1 MSCTVILF
9 NKALYNGLYS
19 HPLTLTC
26 IHMLFATCVTTGL
39 RLAGRLNVPSF
50 DRSFILKNVIP
61 IGFLFACSLG
71 FSNLA
76 AVRLSVAFVQ
86 MIKALMPMFTLAVGV
101 VMGMEKA
108 TTTLAC
114 VVSIMSLGVMVASY
128 GEIHFEIIGFAFQLA
143 SIVTE
148 SGRLIA
154 TQSLLQEHLPK
165 GASPLVSISLFAPV
179 SFLFL
184 LPIAIYNEPTAIPKL
199 LIPQVGLAVAM
210 NTLTAF
216 TLNIS
221 VVILVSQT
229 SGLTLTLAGIVKDI
243 LLIVASIL
251 IFGSPITYIQVS
263 RERGRGEGKAG
274 TGGEGRPSPVPRRTS
289 HTHTLVSSPPFPP
302 PGLRLPP
309 RPVRPELLPHLPVDQ
324 GQHRGRPP
332 LHPGRDEQVHGRHG
346 GGDGGALLP
355 RALRGISGGG
365 EAVNCGGGGDQG
377 H

>member
-263 RERGRGEGKAG
+263 RERGRGGG
-274 TGGEGRPSPVPRRTS
+274 RQGRGEGRPSPVPRRTS
-289 HTHTLVSSPPFPP
+289 HTHTRSSPPPFFLPQVFGYLLALY
-302 PGLRLPP
+302 GLNCYHIFRSTKGNIE
-309 RPVRPELLPHLPVDQ
+309 VV
-324 GQHRGRPP
+324 P
-332 LHPGRDEQVHGRHG
+332 LFTQAATNKSMAVMAAGMVALSFLARSAASA
-346 GGDGGALLP
+346 GGAKL
-355 RALRGISGGG
+355 
-365 EAVNCGGGGDQG
+365 
-377 H
+377 